1 MVTRETVGAN
11 AIRLG
16 PTEAVAVARRAKRVI
31 ATRGKKVVT
40 FARKTDKP
48 TDDELLAVL
57 LGPTGNLRAPAAVVG
72 DTLVVGFSP
81 EVYAEVL
88 GTGG

>member
-1 MVTRETVGAN
+1 MLANKTKLGA
-11 AIRLG
+11 ADAL
-16 PTEAVAVARRAKRVI
+16 ALAKKSKRVI
-31 ATRGKKVVT
+31 ATRGKNVVT
-40 FARKTDKP
+40 FDMKKDKP

-88 GTGG
+88 GANP